1 MYQENTV
8 REFLESVKTKE
19 MPGGGSVAAYT
30 GALGAALNLMV
41 ANLSYGKKAY
51 ESKPEEVKEQFDS
64 DYKKIEEKIELLV
77 KKMEEDATAFDGV
90 LHAFTM
96 PRDTEEEKKARKEV
110 MQKGYLEATTT
121 PLETAEI
128 ILEILELQRSA
139 AEHGDIWAITDQGV
153 GTLLLAAS
161 GEAAL
166 LNVIINLKSIDDG
179 LEKDEIIRRQ
189 EKVIA
194 GIHALQQELM
204 GSCYRRLEEMK

>member
-8 REFLESVKTKE
+8 REFLESVKTKD

-30 GALGAALNLMV
+30 AALGAALNLMV

-51 ESKPEEVKEQFDS
+51 ESKSEEIKNQFDK
-64 DYKKIEEKIELLV
+64 DYKEIEEKIELLV
-77 KKMEEDATAFDGV
+77 KKMEEDASAFDGV

-110 MQKGYLEATTT
+110 MQKGYLEATIT

-128 ILEILELQRSA
+128 ILETLKLQRSA
-139 AEHGDIWAITDQGV
+139 AEHGDVWAITDQGV

-179 LEKDEIIRRQ
+179 PEKDDIVDRHET
-189 EKVIA
+189 VIA
-194 GIHALQQELM
+194 GIHALKQELM